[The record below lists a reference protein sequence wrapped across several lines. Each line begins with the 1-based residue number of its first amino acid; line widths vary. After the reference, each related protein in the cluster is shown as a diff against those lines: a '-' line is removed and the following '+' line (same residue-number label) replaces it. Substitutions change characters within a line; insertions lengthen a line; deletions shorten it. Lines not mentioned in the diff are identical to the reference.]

1 MTRDF
6 VSSGFDETYELQTP
20 EPKSEPVSRSASGGD
35 SEDHPSPAVDD
46 LNDLKNLEIEIHS
59 KRQDSNSLKI
69 YFTKVWF

>member
-69 YFTKVWF
+69 YFTKV